1 MKDDEASGRPVL
13 AVTPIGVAHTPFSDR
28 QSAPRQP
35 PAAAGVR
42 GTIELFPDGRFE
54 HALEDL
60 TTFSHLWVLFWFH
73 LNEGWHAKVRPPRS
87 EVRRGVFATRA
98 PYRPNPIGMSAVRL
112 ERIEGLTLHVSDVD
126 LLDGTPV
133 LDLKPYIP
141 YTDSIPSANHGWLG
155 APPGTP
161 ARAGEEAPPDP
172 RAAHA
177 VRFTEGA
184 ERELEF
190 LRERHGIDLRPRILE
205 VLSLGVTP
213 HPYRRIRKEGDGFR
227 LAVREWRACFAVE
240 GGAAVV
246 NRIVSGYRPSELFST
261 KEDGLVAH
269 REFTEV
275 FGAG

>member
-1 MKDDEASGRPVL
+1 MTKDAPHGELRV
-13 AVTPIGVAHTPFSDR
+13 VPIGVARTPFTDR

-60 TTFSHLWVLFWFH
+60 ASFSHLWVLFWFH
-73 LNEGWHAKVRPPRS
+73 LNEGWTAKVRPPRS
-87 EVRRGVFATRA
+87 EVRRGLFATRA

-112 ERIEGLTLHVSDVD
+112 ERIEGLVLHVSDVD

-141 YTDSIPSANHGWLG
+141 YTDSIPTANHGWLEPPAADAAA
-155 APPGTP
+155 AP
-161 ARAGEEAPPDP
+161 ADP
-172 RAAHA
+172 RAAHE
-177 VRFTEGA
+177 VRFTA
-184 ERELEF
+184 EAEAELAF
-190 LRERHGIDLRPRILE
+190 LRESHGIDLRPRILE

-213 HPYRRIRKEGDGFR
+213 HPYRRIRKEGDGFK
-227 LAVREWRACFAVE
+227 LALKEWRACFVLD

-246 NRIVSGYRPSELFST
+246 TRIVSGYRPSELFSA
-261 KEDGLVAH
+261 KGDSLAPH
-269 REFTEV
+269 RDFTDR